1 MGLEFGIIGL
11 LLFVLWLWAVI
22 SILQSNA
29 SGGGK
34 ILWILIVV
42 IFPFLGFILWLFV
55 GPRSGR

>member
-1 MGLEFGIIGL
+1 MEAGLIGL

-34 ILWILIVV
+34 LLWILIVV
-42 IFPFLGFILWLFV
+42 IFPFVGFVIWLFI
-55 GPRSGR
+55 GPRSAR